1 MLWHGGKGK
10 DVLIKDN
17 ITGYIDT
24 ICWHM
29 KALVAFMKRTITQ
42 KHTFLRPKLKLSM
55 IIWTKMGPAGTP
67 EHLKEGIVRSFM
79 EKELNRSFHI
89 NDTGR

>member
-1 MLWHGGKGK
+1 MHVWRCVRWLWHGGKWE

-17 ITGYIDT
+17 ITRYVDT

-42 KHTFLRPKLKLSM
+42 KYTFLRPKFKLSM
-55 IIWTKMGPAGTP
+55 IIWTKMGPTGTP

-79 EKELNRSFHI
+79 
-89 NDTGR
+89 